1 MKRTLLLIAF
11 LCATIA
17 ASAQSPESGYRSYVD
32 LGYTFAAGAQSP
44 EGHLDLATSH
54 GYIHNGWLYA
64 GGGVGLSW
72 FVPHEVAM
80 PIFGEVRGF
89 IPNKRGS
96 VKPYFG
102 LRAGVSCGISEIF
115 SENWGGEHQG
125 SGAYMVSTFGVED
138 RRFDYSISYVWQR
151 NYGYNV
157 GNGIMLR
164 IGYRF
169 GK

>member
-1 MKRTLLLIAF
+1 MKRTLLLFAF

-96 VKPYFG
+96 VKPLFP
-102 LRAGVSCGISEIF
+102 ISILL
-115 SENWGGEHQG
+115 
-125 SGAYMVSTFGVED
+125 
-138 RRFDYSISYVWQR
+138 
-151 NYGYNV
+151 
-157 GNGIMLR
+157 IMWSV
-164 IGYRF
+164 
-169 GK
+169 